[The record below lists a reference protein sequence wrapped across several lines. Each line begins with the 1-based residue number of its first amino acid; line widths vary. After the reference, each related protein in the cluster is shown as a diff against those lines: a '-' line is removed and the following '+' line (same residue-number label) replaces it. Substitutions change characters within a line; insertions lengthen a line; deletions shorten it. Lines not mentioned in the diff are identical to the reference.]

1 MIIAESVEGMPRYQ
15 VVETLKSVQ
24 EVVNAEYTYGVLSG
38 ATRARTARAAE
49 EVFELDYELEVVDQ
63 ESLLPGTYVLLWEDN
78 MGREGFKV
86 LELL

>member
-1 MIIAESVEGMPRYQ
+1 MIIAESAKELPRYQ
-15 VVETLKSVQ
+15 VVETLKSVP
-24 EVVNAEYTYGVLSG
+24 EVMNAEYTYGAIRG
-38 ATRARTARAAE
+38 ATRASTARAAE

-63 ESLLPGTYVLLWEDN
+63 ESLLPGTYVLLWEDK